1 MNPDLAIRVVSGV
14 ILIRGYGKLVRSM
27 LLIGVLFYLESD
39 CGLLDCVISVRNS
52 GGEWRKDTL
61 CSVGRTRT

>member
-14 ILIRGYGKLVRSM
+14 ILIRGYGKLVRRM

-39 CGLLDCVISVRNS
+39 GGLLDCVISVRNS
-52 GGEWRKDTL
+52 GG
-61 CSVGRTRT
+61 